1 MTTVNDGGAVGKTSL
16 CQGPRA
22 TAYSDHLGEK
32 ELCLTLHEQERS
44 AFQEQDR
51 IERHFLHSDN
61 STSEA

>member
-32 ELCLTLHEQERS
+32 E
-44 AFQEQDR
+44 
-51 IERHFLHSDN
+51 
-61 STSEA
+61 